1 MLTGNVALAG
11 CRLFEGIS
19 GEDLNK
25 MLVCLGCTTES
36 YKKGEVVFSEGTHI
50 TKIGILLSGGAMTV
64 KDDFFGNRSIIG
76 TVGVG
81 DVFCEAF
88 AATDTRELPISVIAT
103 EDSDVLFVEC
113 KRILCTCSNTC
124 AFHRSLIFNFAK
136 NLADENIDCYDKI
149 EVTSKRSTREKLLT
163 YLGIVARAEG
173 KRSFDVPFDR
183 QQLADYLEVDRS
195 GLSAEI
201 GKMVKDGIIK
211 CTKNRFE
218 LLI

>member
-1 MLTGNVALAG
+1 MVINNVALST
-11 CRLFEGIS
+11 CRLFDGIC

-36 YKKGEVVFSEGTHI
+36 YKKGEVVFSEGSHI
-50 TKIGILLSGGAMTV
+50 TKIGVLLSGGVMTV

-88 AATDTRELPISVIAT
+88 AATDTLELPVSVIAT
-103 EDSDVLFVEC
+103 EDSDILFVEC

-124 AFHRSLIFNFAK
+124 SFHRSLIFNFAK

-163 YLGIVARAEG
+163 YLALEAKDRGTS
-173 KRSFDVPFDR
+173 SFDIPFDR
-183 QQLADYLEVDRS
+183 QELADYLEVDRS
-195 GLSAEI
+195 GLSSEI
-201 GKMVKDGIIK
+201 GKLKREGVLL
-211 CTKNRFE
+211 CSKNKFT
-218 LLI
+218 LL

>member
-1 MLTGNVALAG
+1 MLTANVVLAR
-11 CRLFEGIS
+11 CPLFEGIGS
-19 GEDLNK
+19 EDLDR

-76 TVGVG
+76 TVSVG

-103 EDSDVLFVEC
+103 EDSEVLFVEC

-149 EVTSKRSTREKLLT
+149 EVTSKRSTREKLLA
-163 YLGIVARAEG
+163 YLGIIARAEG
-173 KRSFDVPFDR
+173 KRSFEVPFDR

-201 GKMVKDGIIK
+201 SKMVKDEIIK
-211 CTKNRFE
+211 CNKNHFE